1 MTEDSEKDE
10 RIRISFQ
17 RVKEDITVLKD
28 SLKEEKE
35 ELKEIKKKIDEI
47 YAFIGEIKDN
57 LSFFKKSSIG
67 NDGVINNHQQS
78 STTNNNAQQSTTIND
93 ENLSLKELSRSLT
106 FAFQSLTDREF
117 SVFVA
122 IFELEK
128 QLPEV
133 TYTDLANK
141 LAISEP
147 TIRNTVNRLISKK
160 VPLQKIRFFNK
171 KVSLS
176 VSKDF
181 HDANMLTKLIKIRQ
195 NPHSQKTLLDV

>member
-1 MTEDSEKDE
+1 MAEDSENE

-17 RVKEDITVLKD
+17 RVKEDIT
-28 SLKEEKE
+28 SLKESLENEKK
-35 ELKEIKKKIDEI
+35 ELKDINSKINEI
-47 YAFIGEIKDN
+47 YSFIGEIKEN
-57 LSFFKKSSIG
+57 LNIFKKSSKG
-67 NDGVINNHQQS
+67 NEGVINDHQQS
-78 STTNNNAQQSTTIND
+78 TTTIINAQQSTTSNLD
-93 ENLSLKELSRSLT
+93 LSLKELSRGLT
-106 FAFQSLTDREF
+106 SVFQSLTDREF
-117 SVFVA
+117 SVFVS

-176 VSKDF
+176 LSKEL
-181 HDANMLTKLIKIRQ
+181 HDISLITKLVKIHQ
-195 NPHSQKTLLDV
+195 NPNNQKTLLDM